1 MLGKIIKGTTMF
13 LGNLFHWKDEDAS
26 ANRHHSVTR
35 INESVVLPGHGLVQI
50 GCRVECES
58 EGCPRPQ
65 LLTLKALNEVDR
77 GVVVEV
83 VTDNLSV
90 VETMPSM
97 MDIYEGVHMGTVQG
111 KDNWCI
117 YVRREI

>member
-1 MLGKIIKGTTMF
+1 MLGNIIKGVTMF
-13 LGNLFHWKDEDAS
+13 LGYLFHWKGEEVS
-26 ANRHHSVTR
+26 AQRHRSVTR
-35 INESVVLPGHGLVQI
+35 INESVELPGYGLVQI

-77 GVVVEV
+77 GVVIEV

-97 MDIYEGVHMGTVQG
+97 MDIYEGVHLGTVQG

>member
-1 MLGKIIKGTTMF
+1 MLGKTIKRMTVF
-13 LGNLFHWKDEDAS
+13 LGNLFHWKDVDTS
-26 ANRHHSVTR
+26 VQRHRSVTR
-35 INESVVLPGHGLVQI
+35 INESVELPGYGLVQI

-65 LLTLKALNEVDR
+65 LLTLKALNDVDR

-97 MDIYEGVHMGTVQG
+97 MDIYEGVHLATVQG

>member
-1 MLGKIIKGTTMF
+1 MLGKIIKGATMF
-13 LGNLFHWKDEDAS
+13 LGNLFHWKDKEAH
-26 ANRHHSVTR
+26 AHRHSSVTR
-35 INESVVLPGHGLVQI
+35 VNEYVELPGHGLVQI

-97 MDIYEGVHMGTVQG
+97 MDIYEGIHLGTVQR

-117 YVRREI
+117 YVCREI

>member
-1 MLGKIIKGTTMF
+1 MLVRIIKRTAML

-26 ANRHHSVTR
+26 VQRHRSVTR
-35 INESVVLPGHGLVQI
+35 INESVELPGYGMVQI

-83 VTDNLSV
+83 VTDNPSV

-97 MDIYEGVHMGTVQG
+97 MDIYEGVHLGTVQR

-117 YVRREI
+117 YVYRET

>member
-1 MLGKIIKGTTMF
+1 MLGNIIKRITMF
-13 LGNLFHWKDEDAS
+13 LGDLFHWKDEEAS
-26 ANRHHSVTR
+26 VQRRRSVTR
-35 INESVVLPGHGLVQI
+35 INESVELPGYGLVQI

-90 VETMPSM
+90 VETIPSM
-97 MDIYEGVHMGTVQG
+97 MDIYEGVHLCTVQG

-117 YVRREI
+117 YVRRET